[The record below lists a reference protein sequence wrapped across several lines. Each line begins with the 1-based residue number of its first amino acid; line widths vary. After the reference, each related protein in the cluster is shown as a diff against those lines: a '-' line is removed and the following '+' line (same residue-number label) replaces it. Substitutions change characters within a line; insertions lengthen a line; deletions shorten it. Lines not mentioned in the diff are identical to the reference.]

1 MSLYLQRHVGDTY
14 HICPQMKVWKGH
26 GLFAVSPPF
35 FGAPISVSPK
45 DSIGACRLRPEEI
58 LYGVGFNS
66 RQIKRQLVDWF
77 PDMPTSP
84 WPCEEYLQLL
94 PVFACVWTEM
104 FCPTVETGMPSP
116 LHCKKWL
123 ATVPAIPRIDAP
135 AFVHQC
141 GMSFHVSCSEP
152 PKSSCNGLS

>member
-1 MSLYLQRHVGDTY
+1 MDQNTYTLHIDFHKQTRTHTHTIISDYVYTYIPMHMSLYLQRHVGDTY

-66 RQIKRQLVDWF
+66 RQIKRQLVD
-77 PDMPTSP
+77 
-84 WPCEEYLQLL
+84 
-94 PVFACVWTEM
+94 
-104 FCPTVETGMPSP
+104 
-116 LHCKKWL
+116 
-123 ATVPAIPRIDAP
+123 
-135 AFVHQC
+135 
-141 GMSFHVSCSEP
+141 
-152 PKSSCNGLS
+152 

>member
-1 MSLYLQRHVGDTY
+1 MSLYLQRHVGDAY

-66 RQIKRQLVDWF
+66 RQLKDSWW
-77 PDMPTSP
+77 PDFQI
-84 WPCEEYLQLL
+84 CQH
-94 PVFACVWTEM
+94 
-104 FCPTVETGMPSP
+104 P
-116 LHCKKWL
+116 LDHVKSTCSFSL
-123 ATVPAIPRIDAP
+123 FSP
-135 AFVHQC
+135 AF
-141 GMSFHVSCSEP
+141 EP
-152 PKSSCNGLS
+152 RCFVPLLKQGCPIHSTAKSDWRRFQQFPALMLLLLYISAA